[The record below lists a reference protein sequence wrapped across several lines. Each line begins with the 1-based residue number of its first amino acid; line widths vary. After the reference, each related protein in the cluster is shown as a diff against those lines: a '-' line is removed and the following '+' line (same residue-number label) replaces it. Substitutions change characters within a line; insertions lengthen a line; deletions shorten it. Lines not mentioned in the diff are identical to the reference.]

1 MEKDLNT
8 KVKQFHEDVAERGE
22 DVVFRVFP
30 SKIFELQEII
40 QSMDDPSS
48 PFSLSNLTG
57 NTDTTVYPPMV
68 QYETLNWNDV
78 NVNDTKYAKHPSI
91 VYDNPGIQ
99 KINEVISKKIEEM
112 VLLVEQV
119 EVWIIL
125 TIPKIE
131 DGDNFGVQVQEKVLE
146 QLLSADKSAAEFRNA
161 ALEHH
166 LDRAKICSKLCKYPN
181 VKDYARALEEH
192 DKRQIYSAR
201 ERLREIQ
208 NIYAILADVIQKNI
222 LKIRVPKANHGGSYS
237 SWVVHLGGYYA
248 G

>member
-1 MEKDLNT
+1 
-8 KVKQFHEDVAERGE
+8 
-22 DVVFRVFP
+22 
-30 SKIFELQEII
+30 
-40 QSMDDPSS
+40 MDDPSS

-131 DGDNFGVQVQEKVLE
+131 DGDNFGTSPLAWSFQFIPPNQNNNTGVQVQEKVLE